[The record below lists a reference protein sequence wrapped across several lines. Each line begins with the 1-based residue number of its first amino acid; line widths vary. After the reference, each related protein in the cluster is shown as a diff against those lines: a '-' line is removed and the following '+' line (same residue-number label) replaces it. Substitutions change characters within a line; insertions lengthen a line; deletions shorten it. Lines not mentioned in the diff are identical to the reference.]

1 MNFLAHIYLS
11 GDDEHLITG
20 NFMGDFFKASTW
32 KGLPLAYANG
42 VLLHRLI
49 DSFTDEHPVS
59 ADLRAVLRSACGKYA
74 GIALDMI
81 YDHLL
86 ALQWANY
93 SPLLLEAFA
102 QQSYEILERHRHVMP
117 AQCRY
122 MLQFVVQED
131 WFSSYQSAE
140 GIAFSLQRMERRY
153 GGNIGFVGVMEVFH
167 ENSDRFIEGFH
178 RIFPEIQRKCSEK
191 IISFANQGKDA
202 ID

>member
-11 GDDEHLITG
+11 GSDEQLMTG

-32 KGLPLAYANG
+32 RTLPLGYANG

-59 ADLRAVLRSACGKYA
+59 ADLRSVLHPVCGKYA

-86 ALQWANY
+86 ALHWDEF
-93 SPLLLEAFA
+93 SSLPIEAFA
-102 QQSYEILERHRHVMP
+102 QHAYKVLDEHSKVMP
-117 AQCRY
+117 ANCKH
-122 MLQFVVQED
+122 MLRFFSQED
-131 WFSSYQSAE
+131 WISSYQTSD
-140 GIAFSLQRMERRY
+140 GIAFALQRMERRY
-153 GGNIGFVGVMEVFH
+153 GGNIGFEGVMPAFQH
-167 ENSDRFIEGFH
+167 AFDRFDAGFH
-178 RIFPEIQRKCSEK
+178 RIFPELQRKCSEK
-191 IISFANQGKDA
+191 IISFAIQGKDV